1 MRELFLSASA
11 SAGKANGK
19 WRRPDGLTPILE
31 RLADADGIIFGSP
44 VLFPQ
49 HYRQECVCSSKGSS
63 SSISSTTPTNP
74 RCPPETDAHG
84 VRLHHERALPKSC
97 SRATTR
103 RASRAWSLS
112 FRGVFSKPENPLC
125 ERHVSNSAD
134 YSKYKADRF
143 SETDKA
149 RHREQQFPI
158 DCQKAFELGK
168 ALVKRN
174 G

>member
-1 MRELFLSASA
+1 M
-11 SAGKANGK
+11 N
-19 WRRPDGLTPILE
+19 DTY
-31 RLADADGIIFGSP
+31 
-44 VLFPQ
+44 Q
-49 HYRQECVCSSKGSS
+49 
-63 SSISSTTPTNP
+63 
-74 RCPPETDAHG
+74 
-84 VRLHHERALPKSC
+84 
-97 SRATTR
+97 
-103 RASRAWSLS
+103 
-112 FRGVFSKPENPLC
+112 FS
-125 ERHVSNSAD
+125 D